1 MKLNLW
7 IVANCLHALEPV
19 ISVPRDAPAVLIG
32 ARTIYVPRCAYVY
45 QKKSD
50 VFVDAGKEG
59 GYLIFENMN
68 FREVLEMVQFTF
80 DFYSGWEDKLSEAA
94 EKMDYKQIIDQSWSV
109 FKNPMMLLDAG
120 NNLMAMSAQYRD
132 DEVNE
137 DWKYMARHKRSSLE
151 VQQFLIENGAPYD
164 YYMNDKSRIFHLKTP
179 WINGKELSVAIFYQ
193 YVQYGRL
200 NIVEKDRE
208 LNPGDLLM
216 ADHLVGYLAE
226 ILGRTSNQ
234 NQLSDSFASV
244 YMKLLTKERVSGE
257 ELEYWKKTSGWL
269 RKKKYRVV
277 VCQNDAKAV
286 DRNRR
291 RSVENLIRSCFGDNG
306 GIVLI
311 KDKISF
317 LLIDQSEKEVADKWK
332 RLLDFSERFHL
343 KVGVSLVVRDISR
356 LYCYYDQGVKALE
369 WGKTKGRTDVR
380 GGGEANPLPNLYHF
394 YNYAVDYILSVRDM
408 ELARYACQVDINN
421 LWEEGK
427 PDGGERVETLRA
439 YLSNERSLVK
449 AANELFIHRNTLVY
463 RVNKILETLLCDLD
477 DSYTREYMQL
487 SIRVL
492 RLYYMINNK

>member
-1 MKLNLW
+1 
-7 IVANCLHALEPV
+7 
-19 ISVPRDAPAVLIG
+19 
-32 ARTIYVPRCAYVY
+32 
-45 QKKSD
+45 
-50 VFVDAGKEG
+50 
-59 GYLIFENMN
+59 
-68 FREVLEMVQFTF
+68 
-80 DFYSGWEDKLSEAA
+80 
-94 EKMDYKQIIDQSWSV
+94 
-109 FKNPMMLLDAG
+109 MMLLDAG

-369 WGKTKGRTDVR
+369 FGKTKGRTDVR
-380 GGGEANPLPNLYHF
+380 GGGGGKATPLPNLYHF